1 MNATSVLEEDFL
13 RGIDFFTGLPDEDLE
28 VFARSSYIRH
38 YRKNEHIYHQ
48 GDETDRFFA
57 VMGGWIKLY
66 RETID
71 GEEAVPA
78 LLTAGDISGEAAL
91 LYGNKTCVF
100 SAQAIEK
107 SCILEIRRSVLEE
120 RANANPEIL
129 RRIIISVSKKM
140 ERLQTENEHMFHM
153 NTAQRVAC
161 LLLRLS
167 SHMIGKGG
175 TFTIPY
181 DKSIAAAQLGMK
193 RETFSRAL
201 MRLRAF
207 GVTVKGSEIS
217 IDNFVKLS
225 EYCCLHCSLSAGECA
240 GARCMTCPSSSGGK
254 GCAAS
259 GLLPHAGAVYGAY
272 RG

>member
-1 MNATSVLEEDFL
+1 MTSVNGLEDNFL
-13 RGIDFFTGLPDEDLE
+13 RGIDFFSGLPEEDLR
-28 VFARSSYIRH
+28 VFVRASHIRH

-48 GDETDRFFA
+48 GDESDRFFA

-66 RETID
+66 RETVD

-78 LLTAGDISGEAAL
+78 LLTTGDISGESAI

-100 SAQAIEK
+100 SAQAVEK
-107 SCILEIRRSVLEE
+107 TCILEIRKSVLEE
-120 RANANPEIL
+120 RANANPDIL

-140 ERLQTENEHMFHM
+140 DRLQTENEHMFHM

-167 SHMIGKGG
+167 AHMVGNGG
-175 TFTIPY
+175 TFTLPY

-201 MRLRAF
+201 MRLRPM
-207 GVTVKGSEIS
+207 GVHVNGSEVTIN
-217 IDNFVKLS
+217 NFGSLS
-225 EYCCLHCSLSAGECA
+225 EYCCLHCSLSAGDCT
-240 GARCMTCPSSSGGK
+240 GSRCSTCTSQGCGTQLLSSR
-254 GCAAS
+254 
-259 GLLPHAGAVYGAY
+259 L
-272 RG
+272 